1 MCRTRGL
8 ILHLEKSTRN
18 TGECS
23 SLLAGCRTPACT
35 CEARQHRLSL
45 VVFDSN
51 HLPSISEQEPMNTPE
66 DSVEEEFGSSKLL
79 PNLLTITTHR
89 VETLTNPTLL
99 SPATGLLVD
108 RRRLAARYARRLAG
122 ISSLEDGSA
131 YRSRAPHS
139 TIQTRYHRFSLF
151 FLSSY
156 YKKLLDQQTPI
167 LKSRTG

>member
-1 MCRTRGL
+1 
-8 ILHLEKSTRN
+8 
-18 TGECS
+18 
-23 SLLAGCRTPACT
+23 
-35 CEARQHRLSL
+35 
-45 VVFDSN
+45 
-51 HLPSISEQEPMNTPE
+51 MNTPE

-131 YRSRAPHS
+131 YRSRVPHS
-139 TIQTRYHRFSLF
+139 TIQTRYHRFSSFSLVELQKTSRPTDPNTEKSNWLIKSD
-151 FLSSY
+151 LS
-156 YKKLLDQQTPI
+156 QQR
-167 LKSRTG
+167 LKGKECQDVRLEVN